1 MAKRRVLFFIKSTA
15 PTAAER
21 KAGED
26 LGAYFRNA
34 SLAGNVVEQCD
45 AVAGLVP
52 KQYEKAKGIE
62 VLKAKAKAKEPKP
75 TAKKADPLG

>member
-1 MAKRRVLFFIKSTA
+1 MAKRKVLFFIKSTS

-21 KAGED
+21 KAGEA

-34 SLAGNVVEQCD
+34 SLVGNTVEKCD

-52 KQYEKAKGIE
+52 KQYKELKGVE
-62 VLKAKAKAKEPKP
+62 VLKAKDG
-75 TAKKADPLG
+75 KKANPLD